1 MKVKEL
7 IKSLQEE
14 VDPEATI
21 YASIDLFDF
30 DENCLKKVLGESL
43 IEIVYNRHE
52 KSVMFSFEKGE
63 IMD

>member
-1 MKVKEL
+1 MKVKDL
-7 IKSLQEE
+7 IERLQEE

-30 DENCLKKVLGESL
+30 DENRLKKVLGESL

-52 KSVMFSFEKGE
+52 KAALLSFEKGE

>member
-21 YASIDLFDF
+21 YTGIDLFNF
-30 DENCLKKVLGESL
+30 DERRLEKILGESL
-43 IEIVYNRHE
+43 IEVIYNRHE
-52 KSVMFSFEKGE
+52 KAVLLSFEKGE
-63 IMD
+63 IMN

>member
-21 YASIDLFDF
+21 YTSIDLFDF
-30 DENCLKKVLGESL
+30 DKNRLEKILGESL
-43 IEIVYNRHE
+43 TEIVYNRHE
-52 KSVMFSFEKGE
+52 KAVMLSFEKGE